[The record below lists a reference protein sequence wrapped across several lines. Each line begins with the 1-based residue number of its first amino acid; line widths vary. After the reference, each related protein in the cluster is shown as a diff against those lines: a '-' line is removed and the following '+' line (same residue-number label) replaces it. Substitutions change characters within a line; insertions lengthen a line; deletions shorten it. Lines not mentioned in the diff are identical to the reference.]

1 MSKNILAI
9 VEGNSKEPEL
19 LKKLFDIYNITD
31 REIFSYGA
39 TIYDLYDKIEKEY
52 GMEYEDID
60 IVLFLK
66 SLNNKKY
73 NEILDKRY
81 TDIILIFDFDPQD
94 NRYSNEKLKFMMK
107 VLNPN

>member
-9 VEGNSKEPEL
+9 VEGDSKEPEL

-39 TIYDLYDKIEKEY
+39 TIYDLYNKIEKEY
-52 GMEYEDID
+52 GLEYEDID

-73 NEILDKRY
+73 NEREVEITAMSLYGKKSCY
-81 TDIILIFDFDPQD
+81 QC
-94 NRYSNEKLKFMMK
+94 
-107 VLNPN
+107 